1 MALNSD
7 REKLMRLYL
16 LGRLS
21 DQETSELESEYVVDE
36 ARFEEIL
43 AVEDDLRDAYAR
55 SELSSSDREAFEKRF
70 LALPDQRQ
78 KLEFA
83 KILHQYLLQAPPSSR
98 VLRLEHGWLSG
109 IAKLRGRPPIAVAAA
124 IVLIFVILGLGGRWL
139 ERSRQRALQT
149 VLTSPSS
156 PGSSPS
162 PSGSIESPATQIV
175 TFVLTPGLV
184 RGSEQATRLLV
195 PKGANRIRLDLRFED
210 GGYAEYQATLET
222 AENKP
227 VWSQDRIAAKRTA
240 AGSTVVVDVPA
251 NLLATGD
258 YVATLRARTSQ
269 GRFQGVADYGFRVVK
284 E

>member
-21 DQETSELESEYVVDE
+21 DQETSKLESEYVADE
-36 ARFEEIL
+36 VQFEEIL

-70 LALPDQRQ
+70 LVLPDQRQ

-83 KILHQYLLQAPPSSR
+83 KILHRYLLHEPTSYPAS
-98 VLRLEHGWLSG
+98 RLERGWQFWV
-109 IAKLRGRPPIAVAAA
+109 AKLRGPRVALAMAVAL
-124 IVLIFVILGLGGRWL
+124 VFVILAVGGRWL
-139 ERSRQRALQT
+139 ERSRLRAVKT
-149 VLTSPSS
+149 IATS
-156 PGSSPS
+156 PGSPGPPSPS

-175 TFVLTPGLV
+175 TFVLIPGLV

-210 GGYAEYQATLET
+210 GGYAEYQAALDIFPTWPEGQF
-222 AENKP
+222 N
-227 VWSQDRIAAKRTA
+227 
-240 AGSTVVVDVPA
+240 
-251 NLLATGD
+251 LATLAGERK
-258 YVATLRARTSQ
+258 Y
-269 GRFQGVADYGFRVVK
+269 
-284 E
+284 